1 MKLLS
6 RCGYIVLTYAQTL
19 LVWLQQRNSTSDHP
33 FGFAGGAREKRQ
45 TGQPFSLD
53 SKLKGSMMNFIK
65 KGRFAAMLAAAA
77 LVLTGCAATTDT
89 ADGGSSEAVTIGA
102 TFPVLDAF
110 LQKVADGMQAE
121 ADAQGAELTIVA
133 ADNKVDTQLSQVENF
148 ISQGVDAILVVA
160 VDTSAAGPMTDAAK
174 AAGVPIVY
182 VNRNP
187 AQAGVPYV
195 GSNSLVSG
203 QLEMAQ
209 LAKLAGNKGDVVI
222 MQGEVTNEA
231 ALDRTKGCEEEAAKA
246 GMKVVKVGTANW
258 DRAQGQKLMENWI
271 QSGTKFDVVCANND
285 EMALGAILA
294 LKAAGKTLGEGG
306 ILVGGV
312 DATADALAS
321 LEAGELATTVFQDAS
336 GQGGGGV
343 TAAIALING
352 ETVPDY
358 VDVPYQLVTL
368 DNIADFQGK

>member
-1 MKLLS
+1 MKKFNK
-6 RCGYIVLTYAQTL
+6 A
-19 LVWLQQRNSTSDHP
+19 
-33 FGFAGGAREKRQ
+33 
-45 TGQPFSLD
+45 
-53 SKLKGSMMNFIK
+53 
-65 KGRFAAMLAAAA
+65 GRFVALVAASA
-77 LVLTGCAATTDT
+77 LVLTGCAATGSGE
-89 ADGGSSEAVTIGA
+89 AEGGAVKIGA

-195 GSNSLVSG
+195 GSDSLVSG
-203 QLEMAQ
+203 QLEMEQ
-209 LAKLAGNKGDVVI
+209 LAKLAGGKGDVVI

-231 ALDRTKGCEEEAAKA
+231 ALLRTQGCEELAAKNN
-246 GMKVVKVGTANW
+246 MKVVKTAAADWNR
-258 DRAQGQKLMENWI
+258 DKGKTLMENWI
-271 QSGTKFDVVCANND
+271 QSGVKFDIVCANND

-294 LKAAGKTLGEGG
+294 LQAAGKKLGAGG
-306 ILVGGV
+306 VLVGGV
-312 DATADALAS
+312 DATADALAA
-321 LEAGELATTVFQDAS
+321 LEEGTLATTVFQDAS

-343 TAAIALING
+343 KAAISLING

-368 DNIADFQGK
+368 DNINDFKGK

>member
-1 MKLLS
+1 
-6 RCGYIVLTYAQTL
+6 
-19 LVWLQQRNSTSDHP
+19 
-33 FGFAGGAREKRQ
+33 
-45 TGQPFSLD
+45 
-53 SKLKGSMMNFIK
+53 MNFMK
-65 KGRFAAMLAAAA
+65 KGRIVAAI
-77 LVLTGCAATTDT
+77 AATVLAFT
-89 ADGGSSEAVTIGA
+89 ACAPAADSGSGSGDKITIGA
-102 TFPVLDAF
+102 SFPNLDAF

-121 ADAQGAELTIVA
+121 ADAAGAELTVVA

-195 GSNSLVSG
+195 GSTSLVAG
-203 QLEMAQ
+203 QFEMEE
-209 LAKLAGNKGDVVI
+209 LARLANNKGNVVI

-231 ALDRTKGCEEEAAKA
+231 ALDRTKGCEEKAAAA
-246 GMKVVKVGTANW
+246 GMKVVKTGTANW

-294 LKAAGKTLGEGG
+294 LKAAGKKLGVGG
-306 ILVGGV
+306 VLVGGV

-321 LEAGELATTVFQDAS
+321 LKAGELATTVFQDAS

-343 TAAIALING
+343 KAAISLING
-352 ETVPDY
+352 ESVPDY
-358 VDVPYQLVTL
+358 VEIPYQLVTL
-368 DNIADFQGK
+368 ENMADFEGK